1 MLVRD
6 IMTSPAVT
14 IHAADTV
21 VEAARVLERRSLTSL
36 PVVDGDCRLLGII
49 SESDV
54 IGRLPAPDECA
65 DGLRR
70 RADSTLVSDV
80 MTHRVVTAAADDDL
94 AGVIALMSGTALK
107 SVPVILN
114 GRVAGMVSRRDIV
127 RAMVHADLDARST
140 DELSRA

>member
-14 IHAADTV
+14 IHPADTV

-54 IGRLPAPDECA
+54 IGRLPAPGECA

-70 RADSTLVSDV
+70 RADATLVSDV